1 MHLEGFGSLGSS
13 RILAGIVALFALT
26 TVGQWG
32 VTLPAPE
39 PAAASSAAGGA
50 LAATVSVAL
59 QIPPPRVET
68 PSPAKITRKQ
78 RQDILKSKFEKMKE
92 DAEQL
97 SSLANSLQDELNK
110 SSENILSLQIV
121 EKAEKIEKLA
131 KRIKNAA
138 KGD

>member
-1 MHLEGFGSLGSS
+1 MSFEF
-13 RILAGIVALFALT
+13 LARVLRNKTLHCVFTLVL
-26 TVGQWG
+26 TVGVG
-32 VTLPAPE
+32 YVRAASTAPEPSASSATGGAFAATLPA
-39 PAAASSAAGGA
+39 AQ
-50 LAATVSVAL
+50 V
-59 QIPPPRVET
+59 IPPTSEGPIPPT
-68 PSPAKITRKQ
+68 KITRKQ

-110 SSENILSLQIV
+110 SSENILSLPIV